1 MPPLGKMTIAQLRS
15 ALADSD
21 QIMTYESEELLDA
34 WVKIDEEHA
43 ADGLVLNKLHY
54 VLAKRME
61 DRGATALPHP
71 THDASYKSR
80 KNNFD
85 HEQFTPILE
94 LIPLE
99 TCIADGAFTA
109 AWEEMV
115 KVEHPAVWDTRKA
128 MALKKYD
135 PTVTSIIEAATT
147 PNPKTLVIKA
157 KEKSK

>member
-1 MPPLGKMTIAQLRS
+1 MTIEQLRK
-15 ALADSD
+15 ALADTD
-21 QIMTYESEELLDA
+21 QIVEYDSEELLDA

-80 KNNFD
+80 SNKYD

-99 TCIADGAFTA
+99 TLVADGAYTA
-109 AWEEMV
+109 PWEETV
-115 KVEHPAVWDTRKA
+115 VVEHEAVWDTRKA
-128 MALKKYD
+128 QALKKYD
-135 PTVTSIIEAATT
+135 PTVTAIIEKAKT
-147 PNPKTLVIKA
+147 PADKTLVIKA
-157 KEKSK
+157 REKSK